1 MFTIST
7 MIYLIVF
14 IGGITIVSLYLN
26 IYNTVRI
33 SSIIS
38 NETVITKAH
47 DAIEDLHLQNMELI
61 EQVDKL
67 KKESY
72 KSNLKVR
79 PSRQT
84 RGYYE
89 DRNVIENRLEDMMD
103 DSKCLIRHHDKTK
116 KNNVIEVQYKSNI
129 KYKDEGFKIT
139 GTNDE

>member
-79 PSRQT
+79 PSLQT

-89 DRNVIENRLEDMMD
+89 DRNVIENRLEDM
-103 DSKCLIRHHDKTK
+103 IRHHDKTK
-116 KNNVIEVQYKSNI
+116 KDDVNEVQYKSNI
-129 KYKDEGFKIT
+129 KYRDEGFKIT